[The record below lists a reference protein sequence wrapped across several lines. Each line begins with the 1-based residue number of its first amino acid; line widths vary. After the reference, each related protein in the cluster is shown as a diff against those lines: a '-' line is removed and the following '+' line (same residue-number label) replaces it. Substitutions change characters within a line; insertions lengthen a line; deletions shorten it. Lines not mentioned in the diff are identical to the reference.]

1 MAALSGGIPP
11 NHPGI
16 VPMQN
21 PWIRRLLPLLV
32 IAIAVAIAAVMIRS
46 RADLPRH
53 DSVIPVPVV
62 EVMIAQP
69 GPVQVSVRTRG
80 TVTPKRDIEL
90 VSEVSGRVVWVA
102 PEFVAGGQ
110 VKQGA
115 VLLRIDPIDYEVA
128 LSEARA
134 AVASAKFSLA
144 EVQVVVMRAAI
155 EEAEARVL
163 ATKDKLRQAEIDLA
177 NTAIAAPFDAIID
190 VQRVDL
196 GQYVPAGTAVME
208 LLSTSTAEVRLPLLA
223 SDVSFVRHGQFPDG
237 SWPQTTLTA
246 RFGNVEYAWQARLVR
261 LEQRVDAQT
270 RVFYLV
276 AEIEAPYD
284 SAVHGQPL
292 SVGQFVEADVGGS
305 EIAQATRI
313 PRSALHNGEFVF
325 VVQED
330 SLQRRPV
337 SLLRSERDTVIIGA
351 GLSSG
356 DQVVL
361 SRLDL
366 MVEGMSV
373 SVAQ

>member
-1 MAALSGGIPP
+1 
-11 NHPGI
+11 
-16 VPMQN
+16 MQN

-32 IAIAVAIAAVMIRS
+32 IAVAVAIAVVMIRG
-46 RADLPRH
+46 RADLPRRER
-53 DSVIPVPVV
+53 VIPVPVV

-69 GPVQVSVRTRG
+69 GPVQVSVHSRG
-80 TVTPKRDIEL
+80 TVTPKREIEL
-90 VSEVSGRVVWVA
+90 VSEVSGRVIWVA

-115 VLLRIDPIDYEVA
+115 TLLRIDPIDYEVA

-163 ATKDKLRQAEIDLA
+163 AAKDRLRQAEIDLA

-196 GQYVPAGTAVME
+196 GQYVSAGTAVME

-223 SDVSFVRHGQFPDG
+223 SDVPFVRHGQFPDG
-237 SWPQTTLTA
+237 SWSQAALTA
-246 RFGNVEYAWQARLVR
+246 RFGNVEYSWQARLVR

-292 SVGQFVEADVGGS
+292 SVGQFVEADVGGT

-313 PRSALHNGEFVF
+313 PRSALHDGEFVF
-325 VVQED
+325 VVRQG

-337 SLLRSERDTVIIGA
+337 SLLRSERDSVIIGA
-351 GLSSG
+351 GLASG